1 MKPEIERVYRNRYL
15 TDAEAKH
22 YSELRRI
29 VEEEF
34 GAPDVDS
41 PSVAGVLTEEL
52 RQAIRDSG
60 RSYLEISKQ
69 TGVSPRLIERFVVG
83 ERTIPLIVADRLA
96 GALRLHL
103 TVAPS

>member
-1 MKPEIERVYRNRYL
+1 MTPEFERVYRNRYL

-41 PSVAGVLTEEL
+41 PSAAGVLTEEL
-52 RQAIRDSG
+52 RQAIRNSG
-60 RSYLEISKQ
+60 RSYLEISNQ
-69 TGVSPRLIERFVVG
+69 TGISSRLIERFALG
-83 ERTIPLIVADRLA
+83 ERTIPLIIADRLA
-96 GALRLHL
+96 AALRLHL